1 MAAASRLLVQLAI
14 GIVDRSQ
21 QLIEMR
27 RLLNR
32 PDTTEGRT
40 ENIQVATREETDRD
54 YPFRH
59 CHALVFLICVRNAL
73 KRLSCP

>member
-1 MAAASRLLVQLAI
+1 MAAAARLLLQLAI
-14 GIVDRSQ
+14 SFIDRSQ

-54 YPFRH
+54 DPFRH
-59 CHALVFLICVRNAL
+59 GHAPFF
-73 KRLSCP
+73 